1 LVKLKEGDKINS
13 SAMQEIFNA
22 MLNEDKEPEELAKE
36 MNLIQVSDSGFLEPI
51 VDEIIANN
59 PDEVSRYK
67 DGKKQLIGFFV
78 GQAMKASK
86 GKANPKLVKDLISKK
101 LND

>member
-1 LVKLKEGDKINS
+1 
-13 SAMQEIFNA
+13 MQQIFNA
-22 MLNEDKEPEELAKE
+22 MLEEDKDPETLAKE

-51 VDEIIANN
+51 VDEIIKNN
-59 PDEVSRYK
+59 PDEVKRYK
-67 DGKKQLIGFFV
+67 EGKKQLIGFFV

-86 GKANPKLVKDLISKK
+86 GKANPKLVKDLITEK

>member
-1 LVKLKEGDKINS
+1 
-13 SAMQEIFNA
+13 
-22 MLNEDKEPEELAKE
+22 

-59 PDEVSRYK
+59 PDEVQRYK
-67 DGKKQLIGFFV
+67 EGKKQLMGFFV

-86 GKANPKLVKDLISKK
+86 GKANPKLVTEMVSKK
-101 LND
+101 LQN